1 MGLLVPLVKIP
12 LVLAGA
18 ACLLVLALLGAASA
32 PAAAQAASGA
42 DIKAAFLLNFAKFVE
57 WPAGGA
63 ADRPFT
69 IGVLSDDVMADALR
83 DLSRGKSAG
92 GRPLHTRQVTIKDPL
107 ADLQMLFIGA
117 SEERRLADVLKRANA
132 GSVLTV
138 SDLNRFCELGGTI
151 QFRSERDR
159 VRFDINLDQ
168 AERSGLVI
176 NSKLLALARSVLH
189 SSKPPG
195 VSR

>member
-1 MGLLVPLVKIP
+1 MGLLAS
-12 LVLAGA
+12 LATMPRTIA
-18 ACLLVLALLGAASA
+18 WLACVLALALSAA
-32 PAAAQAASGA
+32 PAPVAAQPASGA

-57 WPAGGA
+57 WPGGGGPPG
-63 ADRPFT
+63 RPFT
-69 IGVLSDDVMADALR
+69 IGVLGDDAMADALR
-83 DLSRGKSAG
+83 DLGRGKSAA
-92 GRPLHTRQVTIKDPL
+92 GRPLNTLRVTIKDPL
-107 ADLQMLFIGA
+107 ADLHMLFVGA
-117 SEERRLADVLKRANA
+117 SEERRLAAVLERVTG

-151 QFRSERDR
+151 QFRSEHDR
-159 VRFDINLDQ
+159 VRFDINLGQ

-189 SSKPPG
+189 ASKPTG